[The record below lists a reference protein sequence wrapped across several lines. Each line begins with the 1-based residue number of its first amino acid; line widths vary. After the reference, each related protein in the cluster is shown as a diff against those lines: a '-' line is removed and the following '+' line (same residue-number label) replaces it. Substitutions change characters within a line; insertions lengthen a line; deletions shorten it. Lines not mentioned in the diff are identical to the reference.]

1 MFYKEWMKYI
11 KDDVKLTEVVM
22 PGTHNSGSYGMI
34 PFACCQNGSFYDQFA
49 HGVRHFCIRYCGD
62 KNKGIVLSHGLAKG
76 KPLSHGLESM
86 RRMIEEN
93 DSEFFVFDMREYY
106 PQKIG
111 PFSFTYPA
119 DDDKTAEL
127 INKYLDADKLA
138 YTDYEK
144 ISEIT
149 FEKLRKSGKRFI
161 ILNYRDA
168 YPWCRGGYDS
178 INPWN
183 PELHGKNPETFSK
196 EVLSHFDNEQT
207 DGIYW
212 FQTQQTPGFGTEMGL
227 TNPKKLDEG
236 LFPYY
241 QKIINAIKE
250 NEFYL
255 ASANVIS
262 GDFMTESY
270 DKCREIIKL
279 NLYKNTVKE
288 ELRDEFETELGKK
301 YAF

>member
-1 MFYKEWMKYI
+1 MFYREWMKYI

-22 PGTHNSGSYGMI
+22 PGTHNSGSYGMVAM
-34 PFACCQNGSFYDQFA
+34 ACCQDGTLYDQFA
-49 HGVRHFCIRYCGD
+49 YGVRHFCIRYCGD
-62 KNKGIVLSHGLAKG
+62 KKHGVVLSHGLAKG
-76 KPLSHGLESM
+76 KPLAHALQSM
-86 RRMIEEN
+86 RRMIDEN
-93 DSEFFVFDMREYY
+93 SSEFFVFDMREYY

-111 PFSFTYPA
+111 PFSFTYPI
-119 DDDKTAEL
+119 DDKLTAEL
-127 INKYLDADKLA
+127 INKYLDADNLA

-144 ISEIT
+144 ISDIT

-168 YPWCRGGYDS
+168 YPWCRGGYNQ

-183 PELHGKNPETFSK
+183 PELHGKKPEVFSK
-196 EVLSHFDNEQT
+196 EVLTHFDNEQI

-212 FQTQQTPGFGTEMGL
+212 FQTQQTPNFGAQVGL
-227 TNPKKLDEG
+227 ATPRKLDKG
-236 LFPYY
+236 LQPYY
-241 QKIINAIKE
+241 QSIIDGIKV

-255 ASANVIS
+255 KSANVIS

-270 DKCREIIKL
+270 DKCREIIRL

-288 ELRDEFETELGKK
+288 ELREEFAAELEKK

>member
-11 KDDVKLTEVVM
+11 KDDVNLTEVVM
-22 PGTHNSGSYGMI
+22 PGTHNSGSYGMV

-62 KNKGIVLSHGLAKG
+62 KRKGIVLSHGLAKG
-76 KPLSHGLESM
+76 KPLSHALESM
-86 RRMIEEN
+86 RRMIDEN
-93 DSEFFVFDMREYY
+93 ESEFFIFDMREYY

-111 PFSFTYPA
+111 PFSFTYSA
-119 DDDKTAEL
+119 DDAETAEL
-127 INKYLDADKLA
+127 INKYLDADNLA

-144 ISEIT
+144 VSDIT

-183 PELHGKNPETFSK
+183 PDLHGKKPETFSK

-212 FQTQQTPGFGTEMGL
+212 FQTQQTPGIGTEMGL

-236 LFPYY
+236 LLPYY
-241 QKIINAIKE
+241 QDIIDAIKE

-255 ASANVIS
+255 NSANVIS

-270 DKCREIIKL
+270 DKCREIIRL
-279 NLYKNTVKE
+279 NLYKDTVKE
-288 ELRDEFETELGKK
+288 DLRAEFETELEKQ